1 MTDEPK
7 TLNEWIKKLK
17 EVSKEAIVLVE
28 GKNDK
33 KALAKFSIKNV
44 LDLSGKRY
52 ADVVDLLEGTWE
64 KVILLFDLDEHGE
77 RINQK
82 MKELLVSQGFLVDE
96 NFRNFLKK
104 WNIIHIEEI
113 NGGKNS

>member
-1 MTDEPK
+1 MTKEPRN
-7 TLNEWIKKLK
+7 LSEWIKELK
-17 EVSKEAIVLVE
+17 KASREAVILVE

-33 KALAKFSIKNV
+33 KALSKFSIKNV
-44 LDLSGKRY
+44 IDLSGKRY
-52 ADVVDLLEGTWE
+52 ADVVDMLEGKWE
-64 KVILLFDLDEHGE
+64 KVILLFDLDTHGE

-82 MKELLVSQGFLVDE
+82 MKELLSSQGFLVDE